1 MALEKRGL
9 SNWDISRLEKEK
21 VGFSQKLRQ
30 IRHILSLNRSE
41 FAQRLGISEYTIAN
55 LEGERTKPS
64 IEIVVILMKE
74 LGVTFDSL
82 FSYDLELYRK
92 PNYKER
98 HNY

>member
-1 MALEKRGL
+1 MTLEKRGL
-9 SNWDISRLEKEK
+9 SNWDISRLEQER
-21 VGFSQKLRQ
+21 VGFSQKLKQ
-30 IRHILSLNRSE
+30 IRHILALNRSE
-41 FAQRLGISEYTIAN
+41 FAHKLGISKEVVAN
-55 LEGERTKPS
+55 LENDRTKPS